1 MTNGRRPR
9 LTLAWGLDCL
19 GPSYALASS
28 KSFRGTAQRR
38 APLEIRHRSVRP
50 ISAKHAQASRFL
62 QQSPEAASRKP
73 SECAAMGRNF
83 MFVSE
88 STMPTRMNIDTT
100 VTLNFRC
107 LTDNDPQYTRPN
119 IENTPN
125 VIIENRNR

>member
-1 MTNGRRPR
+1 
-9 LTLAWGLDCL
+9 
-19 GPSYALASS
+19 
-28 KSFRGTAQRR
+28 
-38 APLEIRHRSVRP
+38 
-50 ISAKHAQASRFL
+50 
-62 QQSPEAASRKP
+62 
-73 SECAAMGRNF
+73 MGRNF